1 MYWYVC
7 SYCHFINHQ
16 FFSTPFFF
24 CSLVIWWLSLVICF
38 DSFLLCV
45 CVSIINF
52 WLVVTVRL
60 KYTNLYHCWFLNFK
74 HTLIMLHLHSPPFT
88 IIIFDIIFYIKLF
101 CVFLN
106 CLLWI
111 WPMHSF
117 GKTLLAFALLHFVL
131 QSQTCLLL
139 YVSLDFLL
147 LHSTMMKR
155 ISFFDVTSRSCR

>member
-1 MYWYVC
+1 MYWYIC

-52 WLVVTVRL
+52 WLVTMRL

-111 WPMHSF
+111 WPMHSL
-117 GKTLLAFALLHFVL
+117 GKTLLDFALLHFVL
-131 QSQTCLLL
+131 QGQTCLLL

-155 ISFFDVTSRSCR
+155 ISFFDVSSGSCR